1 MNRLAIGAF
10 ASDES
15 IKCST
20 KRRPCSRLK
29 PLDVESASDRVSGP
43 RVAHQTGRKRIRLWS
58 ESFWK
63 RQRGI
68 AKQTRGPGMHGRWV
82 CGPFV
87 VDARNATSRAARTQ
101 WGESPMQRK
110 ALPLQTNLN
119 GASQACVHGEAV
131 AEGQSVGQRGACS
144 FASIFSVRV
153 DFCGIQREAWPGASR
168 ALLQKAGSESLN
180 RCHVKERKI
189 GQWQRVKQAGLMDLR
204 SGHPSIKVLSGYYPC
219 CYSGARGLYQIA
231 YPTALLLR
239 Y

>member
-1 MNRLAIGAF
+1 VF
-10 ASDES
+10 D
-15 IKCST
+15 

-29 PLDVESASDRVSGP
+29 PLNVESASDRVSGP

-101 WGESPMQRK
+101 RGESPMQRK
-110 ALPLQTNLN
+110 ALLLHTNLN
-119 GASQACVHGEAV
+119 GRVRLVLTARRWPRGRE
-131 AEGQSVGQRGACS
+131 VGQRGACS

-153 DFCGIQREAWPGASR
+153 DFCGIRREAWLEASR

-180 RCHVKERKI
+180 RCHVKVRKI
-189 GQWQRVKQAGLMDLR
+189 GQWQRVKQARLMDLR
-204 SGHPSIKVLSGYYPC
+204 SGHPSIKVLSGYYQC